1 MQRSGRATAQKPPA
15 WADLCQLLFVFV
27 CWLNTTGRQ
36 LQVGLAAAQMR
47 RLRFWEGKW
56 LDRGHSWP
64 TWQPPP
70 PSYSSL
76 SGWQRGCV
84 SVCVHV
90 STYVLACGF
99 IIFSGS
105 PLASG
110 WQVDWLQEPGLP
122 EWYLTFPVHPGSSRW
137 WRVGYAFQ
145 NIHLLCFCHPDK
157 RNWGCRKCS
166 ISLRPVIC
174 REYGDDHHSWH

>member
-1 MQRSGRATAQKPPA
+1 MNS
-15 WADLCQLLFVFV
+15 
-27 CWLNTTGRQ
+27 N
-36 LQVGLAAAQMR
+36 
-47 RLRFWEGKW
+47 
-56 LDRGHSWP
+56 HSWP

-166 ISLRPVIC
+166 ISLRTVIC
-174 REYGDDHHSWH
+174 RDYGDDHHSCSKAMCVTNGTVSYPANTVSLQISTTSGSCDLFSPSSTVISEP